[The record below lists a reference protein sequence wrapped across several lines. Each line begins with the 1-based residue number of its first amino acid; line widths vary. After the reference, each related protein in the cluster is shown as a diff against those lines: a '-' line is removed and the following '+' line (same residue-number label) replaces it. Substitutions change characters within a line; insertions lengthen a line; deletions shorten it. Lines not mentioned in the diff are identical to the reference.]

1 MEPEDGENVKKEE
14 TTVEEQ
20 PFKKPTLLIGKI
32 GRFPRKLQSLPSN
45 KTIESELSELSV
57 KQTEATVNIEEN
69 SVEKTTS
76 NSLSSNH
83 KDEKSPA
90 QQVAENTLPL
100 PYKEPAWSG
109 LPDKYEK
116 PYVFE
121 VLKNGTIIE
130 RIDLMKKPYWVFGRL
145 TTCDIYMQHPT
156 ISRYHAVLQYR
167 SMQTETEPAG
177 FYLYDLGSTHGTFM
191 NGKNKLKPKIYVPI
205 RVGHMIRLGCS
216 QRSYILTGP
225 EDDEEEESELSV
237 TELKQLK
244 AQKIAE
250 REEKL
255 RKEELEREE
264 RKRKE
269 EERGVDWG
277 LGDDADENEDLS
289 ENPYAQTNN
298 EDLYLDDPKKALRGF
313 FEREGLDLEYDCTEQ
328 GMGQFLCKV
337 VLPVDDE
344 LGKPI
349 VAEVLHRGKKKETV
363 EQCALEA
370 CRILDRFGVLRQAT
384 HESRKRKARNWEEN
398 DFYDSDEDT
407 FLDRTGTVEKKREK
421 RMKAKEPEKAETY
434 ESLLEKEKSLTDSI
448 SEIEKRLGASQVK
461 KTQKNENSNEGE
473 DSLDSYMKGLQEEK
487 IDKHL
492 VSKLKL
498 DLVKFKK
505 DLENVKRLIGVA
517 KPATLPS
524 LVPQSNPQPSTSKV
538 PSKLPFIGKRK
549 GFHMKPTQK
558 VIEEVKETVAVTADD
573 NSVERC
579 ESEHEEE
586 TDKSEEIRKIEEVP
600 EVPVNNRE
608 EEETV
613 DDNNLNNDANN
624 SESEASEPE
633 SVLEIN
639 HSSRYDPELLEVTFM
654 RSFHDTMAFEK
665 FETLMRTGLPPSA
678 NVFREPLEKILKK
691 LRRLAS
697 NEDRLQADWR
707 SLSAK
712 KRKVLKLVSDFRQ
725 STDNKTLKKKV
736 SVELK
741 RIMDE
746 LDNMTEE
753 KFKVVRKVRKMGDV
767 LKTISQ
773 TIGKAIKEFRN
784 RTPEEQCNL
793 CDEEPQPGTS
803 LETELP
809 ELSRKELS
817 NLNHEEPKPGTSSE
831 SEPPEVSDFSDEK
844 PRPGTSLER
853 EPAELPRKELDE
865 EPRAGTSS
873 ELEPPRTREKLKRKE
888 ERRKREEEAKK
899 QRGYEED
906 SRKEDYC
913 MWVPPNDQSG
923 DGRTSLNDKLGY

>member
-613 DDNNLNNDANN
+613 DDNNL
-624 SESEASEPE
+624 
-633 SVLEIN
+633 
-639 HSSRYDPELLEVTFM
+639 
-654 RSFHDTMAFEK
+654 
-665 FETLMRTGLPPSA
+665 
-678 NVFREPLEKILKK
+678 
-691 LRRLAS
+691 
-697 NEDRLQADWR
+697 
-707 SLSAK
+707 
-712 KRKVLKLVSDFRQ
+712 
-725 STDNKTLKKKV
+725 
-736 SVELK
+736 
-741 RIMDE
+741 
-746 LDNMTEE
+746 
-753 KFKVVRKVRKMGDV
+753 VVRKVRKMGDV